1 MRRNRM
7 RSFTIDAENEE
18 DFIQQYDKSKSRLS
32 EMIFQKKENQE
43 KISEDEENDINCNKR
58 KKSSFMLN
66 DLDEEDY
73 SDLGAVNADDDEEL
87 LIRNN
92 ENDDINND
100 DEDVIIKKGNNDE
113 RGIEILVTYLKSTI
127 LGELKNM
134 DLNCSTLIFNKNK
147 NIMSMSN
154 NAIYDLNI
162 WELVDNIL
170 LENNNEY
177 IKSQEGN
184 NNSLRDFIFQNIESD
199 STLKIMVMSNNKNTK
214 NSFINKFFEI
224 KKEIKEEDVLE
235 EEELDEPFEIRKK
248 QIKLFNKNISL
259 QIFDTSD
266 EFHNQSNLI
275 TSVYY
280 QIVSAFFIFIE
291 SSNHNVKKY
300 LDFIFEKINKYINN
314 KTVVIFGVNML
325 FKKECTIDGD
335 NLKEY
340 SKEKDVLYIP
350 ININNFDMK
359 NSVIN
364 NLFNCN
370 NKNNYYDITK
380 IEVPSCLGYKNKYR
394 IKEINAFDV
403 KDFYDI
409 KRKRKLSVDI

>member
-100 DEDVIIKKGNNDE
+100 DEDVIIKKENNDE
-113 RGIEILVTYLKSTI
+113 KGIEILVTYLKSTI

-147 NIMSMSN
+147 NIMSMCN

-177 IKSQEGN
+177 IKS
-184 NNSLRDFIFQNIESD
+184 
-199 STLKIMVMSNNKNTK
+199 
-214 NSFINKFFEI
+214 
-224 KKEIKEEDVLE
+224 
-235 EEELDEPFEIRKK
+235 
-248 QIKLFNKNISL
+248 
-259 QIFDTSD
+259 
-266 EFHNQSNLI
+266 
-275 TSVYY
+275 
-280 QIVSAFFIFIE
+280 
-291 SSNHNVKKY
+291 
-300 LDFIFEKINKYINN
+300 
-314 KTVVIFGVNML
+314 
-325 FKKECTIDGD
+325 
-335 NLKEY
+335 
-340 SKEKDVLYIP
+340 
-350 ININNFDMK
+350 
-359 NSVIN
+359 
-364 NLFNCN
+364 
-370 NKNNYYDITK
+370 
-380 IEVPSCLGYKNKYR
+380 
-394 IKEINAFDV
+394 
-403 KDFYDI
+403 
-409 KRKRKLSVDI
+409 